1 MSALRSADRKVDRD
15 AAADRWAFE
24 NQRHAGESSD
34 VVDVVAAEADVL
46 EFQATVAKENPG
58 DPLSMDRLV
67 LKIVPTAAAGADLG
81 ERLQRSVQRAIGVTP
96 TVERVAAD
104 DPLLSGRGWKT
115 KPIID
120 LRKLG

>member
-1 MSALRSADRKVDRD
+1 
-15 AAADRWAFE
+15 
-24 NQRHAGESSD
+24 
-34 VVDVVAAEADVL
+34 
-46 EFQATVAKENPG
+46 
-58 DPLSMDRLV
+58 MDRLV

-96 TVERVAAD
+96 AVERVAAD

-120 LRKLG
+120 LRKPG